1 MGRCIYKVIFLLI
14 WRDDDFPENFHFQS
28 CQLTSIDISTA
39 MLSGNL
45 HGYIFNATLTNFD

>member
-1 MGRCIYKVIFLLI
+1 MDACIYEVIFLSI
-14 WRDDDFPENFHFQS
+14 WDDYDDFPENVHVQS

-45 HGYIFNATLTNFD
+45 HGYKFIIM

>member
-1 MGRCIYKVIFLLI
+1 MDACIYEVIFLSI
-14 WRDDDFPENFHFQS
+14 WDDDDFPENVHAQS

-45 HGYIFNATLTNFD
+45 HRYKFIIM